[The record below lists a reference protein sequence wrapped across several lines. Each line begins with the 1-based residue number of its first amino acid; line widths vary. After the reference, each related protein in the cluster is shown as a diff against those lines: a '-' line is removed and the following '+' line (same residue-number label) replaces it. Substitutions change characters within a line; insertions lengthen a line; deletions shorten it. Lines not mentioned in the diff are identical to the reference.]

1 MDLGPVQLM
10 VIAFDRPDFRGTIVN
25 ELTRLGDLGLIRV
38 LDAMLVSKDAND
50 EITTIEVSELDTHD
64 ATELGAVIGALIGFG
79 AGGAEGAEMGAEL
92 GAIGGS
98 DGHVLDD
105 LDMVDVLGDLP
116 SDSAAAIILI
126 EHQWSAHL
134 RDAIVEAN
142 GVPIIDMW
150 VHPLDLVAIG
160 AAGADAL
167 DDA

>member
-10 VIAFDRPDFRGTIVN
+10 VIGFDHPDFHGTIAASSP
-25 ELTRLGDLGLIRV
+25 GLSDVGLFRV
-38 LDAMLVSKDAND
+38 LDAMIVMKDAAGV
-50 EITTIEVSELDTHD
+50 ETVVEVSEL
-64 ATELGAVIGALIGFG
+64 ESRRSRG
-79 AGGAEGAEMGAEL
+79 AGRHHRRADRARHRWGGGRRAGRSSAPQGGA
-92 GAIGGS
+92 

-105 LDMVDVLGDLP
+105 LDLVDVLGDIP

-126 EHQWSAHL
+126 EHRWSAGL

-160 AAGADAL
+160 IAEAEAAGD
-167 DDA
+167 